1 MYITALWIW
10 TQKTSYLN
18 INSVEISVPKLVFNL
33 IVFNEFR
40 EMSRNIY
47 CTVCSNSQYG
57 TFICMFKF
65 FLT

>member
-33 IVFNEFR
+33 IVFNQFR

-47 CTVCSNSQYG
+47 CTVCSNS
-57 TFICMFKF
+57 MAH
-65 FLT
+65 